1 LTGVSILLSRL
12 KGSGAVISM
21 LGRSLFALA
30 AFCGLA
36 AAGEAADMASS
47 LPTFALAPPPLAS
60 EPSFTWSGL
69 YVGTGVFAVSG
80 NGSKPH
86 VGGDAE
92 IGYNYE
98 FANRIVVG
106 VNEISGFSPA
116 LFGHGPVK
124 GFDFSTTQVLVGYD
138 MGRWM
143 PYVTSGLALV
153 KPINGPQANYV
164 SASQS
169 ANDLFAAPG
178 RLHALPTIGAG
189 VDYAIT
195 PNLRVGVGVSTGNS
209 FGAPFH

>member
-1 LTGVSILLSRL
+1 
-12 KGSGAVISM
+12 M

-30 AFCGLA
+30 AFCSLPA
-36 AAGEAADMASS
+36 ACEAGDMASS
-47 LPTFALAPPPLAS
+47 LPTFALTPPPLAS
-60 EPSFTWSGL
+60 QPSSTWNGL
-69 YVGTGVFAVSG
+69 YIGTGVFAVSG

-116 LFGHGPVK
+116 LFGYGPVR
-124 GFDFSTTQVLVGYD
+124 GFDFAATQVMVGYD

-143 PYVTSGLALV
+143 PYMTSGLALV

-169 ANDLFAAPG
+169 TNDLFAAPG
-178 RLHALPTIGAG
+178 RLHVSPTIGAG

-195 PNLRVGVGVSTGNS
+195 PNLRVGVSVSTGNNL
-209 FGAPFH
+209 GAPIH